1 MSLLDYLSALV
12 GDDSGSNDPSGGVG
26 PAPTTGG
33 GATDWLS
40 QLTGGSPDAF
50 SASSN
55 NPFSLDNSGSPS
67 AADSGVAPNPNVW
80 QGYANT
86 GSAGGTGAA
95 GDTSPWATL
104 SSKAGSAWDS
114 GKSWLDRLMKG
125 DKGTLG
131 QAKFGLGAL
140 GIIGSLLQ
148 NGRARNQL
156 SPAQL
161 QAMLKSPYSNWTPG
175 QQQAFNA
182 YFYQP
187 LPKFNY
193 QRPNTTP
200 TVPPTGIV
208 PVPGIQPGAPS
219 GYARGGGVT
228 RGRAGHGAGCPC
240 AMCRGGALGMAAGG
254 SPLVYGAEGGQ
265 SDKISAR
272 LSPGEY
278 VMDADV
284 VSALG
289 DGNNAA
295 GARQLDQM
303 RQAIRTQKRGAPAS
317 RIPPTA
323 KSPLEYLKGARRGT

>member
-12 GDDSGSNDPSGGVG
+12 GDDSGGGDTSGGVG
-26 PAPTTGG
+26 PGPSTGG
-33 GATDWLS
+33 NGVTDWLS
-40 QLTGGSPDAF
+40 QLTGGSSDAF

-67 AADSGVAPNPNVW
+67 PTDTGVTPNTNVW

-86 GSAGGTGAA
+86 GAGTGGA
-95 GDTSPWATL
+95 GDASPWATL
-104 SSKAGSAWDS
+104 SRKAGSAWDS
-114 GKSWLDRLMKG
+114 GASWLDRLMKG

-140 GIIGSLLQ
+140 GLIGSLLQ
-148 NGRARNQL
+148 NGKARNQL
-156 SPAQL
+156 TPAQL

-200 TVPPTGIV
+200 TVPSTGIV
-208 PVPGIQPGAPS
+208 PVPGIQPGPS
-219 GYARGGGVT
+219 GYARGGGV
-228 RGRAGHGAGCPC
+228 RGHGAGCAC

-265 SDKISAR
+265 SDKIDAR

-278 VMDADV
+278 IMDADV

-317 RIPPTA
+317 RIPPAA
-323 KSPLEYLKGARRGT
+323 KSPLEYLRGARRGT